1 MNREASG
8 REEERGYRLQTSGKE
23 EKDFRL
29 QASDFRLQASGKE
42 GKRGF

>member
-8 REEERGYRLQTSGKE
+8 PRPQTSGKE

-29 QASDFRLQASGKE
+29 QASGKAE
-42 GKRGF
+42 EEEEEQRGFRP